1 MIRKI
6 NKLIDSR
13 QRISRLILLL
23 VAASATMILLSG
35 TFRETQPRSA
45 GKPAGSPRLISYEQ
59 LPPSEGEMCEWVPA
73 SYNPSAALLMQSAAS
88 NQSSPAVATSTQDEV
103 TKRKPLRVI
112 QDPYAGFSAVAV
124 DPIRNE
130 AVLTDENRFNVM
142 VYDRLTSTPPSATMS
157 EPK

>member
-73 SYNPSAALLMQSAAS
+73 SYNPSAAS

-130 AVLTDENRFNVM
+130 AVLTDENR
-142 VYDRLTSTPPSATMS
+142 
-157 EPK
+157 